1 MFETDKDKVPDLIT
15 NPLSQDIPPGLV
27 EAIKQQVVSEMQNDK
42 ARKVEEARIR
52 QEKQKDDHD
61 KYVAQ
66 MKASPDPWVE
76 ILGEADTPQGLKI
89 ELEWNDAFVEMLR
102 KEGITGA
109 DEDQI
114 VQKWIALLM
123 HDMSS
128 KMGGETKTEYE

>member
-1 MFETDKDKVPDLIT
+1 MEDEKKVPDLVT
-15 NPLSQDIPPGLV
+15 NPQAQDIPPGLIDT
-27 EAIKQQVVSEMQNDK
+27 IKQQVVAEMQNDK
-42 ARKVEEARIR
+42 VRKVEEARIR
-52 QEKQKDDHD
+52 QQKQKEDHD

-89 ELEWNDAFVEMLR
+89 ELEWNDAFVEMLK

-109 DEDQI
+109 NEDQI

-128 KMGGETKTEYE
+128 KMDDETNTEYE